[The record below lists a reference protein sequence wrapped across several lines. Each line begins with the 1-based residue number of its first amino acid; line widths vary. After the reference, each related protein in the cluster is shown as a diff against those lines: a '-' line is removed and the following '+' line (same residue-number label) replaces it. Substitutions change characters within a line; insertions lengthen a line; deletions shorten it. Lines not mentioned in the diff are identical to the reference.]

1 MVKIEI
7 YGYVRARESIGVIV
21 TDLPTDSE
29 KSVTLNLYEKLPD
42 GNRIPYDA
50 EILDK
55 TIKCAKKLKA
65 IDFSVTVPTYT
76 KNKVIVEAVVDKNGI
91 PLKAEEYLP
100 LKD

>member
-7 YGYVRARESIGVIV
+7 HGYVRASESIGVTV

-55 TIKCAKKLKA
+55 TIKCAKELKA
-65 IDFSVTVPTYT
+65 IDFGVTVTTYT
-76 KNKVIVEAVVDKNGI
+76 KNKVIVEAVVEVNGT
-91 PLKAEEYLP
+91 PLTVEEYLP
-100 LKD
+100 LRD